1 MTSNLDAT
9 YPVNQNDDDVLISVK
24 GVSKKFCRSL
34 KRSLW
39 YGLQDISSEFLGKS
53 KQHESLRKDE
63 FWAIK
68 DVSFEVRR
76 GECLGLIGPNGAGKS
91 TLLKLLTG
99 IIKPDMGEIRI
110 KGRVGALIELG
121 AGFHPIL
128 TGRENIYINGTIL
141 GLTKKEI
148 NEKFEQI
155 IDFADIGDFLDTP
168 VQNYSS
174 GMRVRLGFAI
184 AANLEPDIL
193 FIDEVLAVGDTGFR
207 MKCFEHLIKLTAK
220 GTSLIMVTHNIFELY
235 RVSRRSIVLHHGKNE
250 FDGSLDVAIGH
261 YHHLMIK
268 KTGTDRASVKSQFP
282 WLESVTFF
290 DANGKMTNK
299 FATGDN
305 IYADIAIKTE
315 KTIDNARLIVF
326 IESGLLGTLGSFSTP
341 YKNFC
346 FSLKPPLTTIR
357 LLLANIPLLV
367 GGYSIRVD
375 LYGEKITDFYD
386 RKAPAAYFQI
396 VAPSIDTLGFG
407 VCDTFNFE
415 HFWSLI

>member
-9 YPVNQNDDDVLISVK
+9 YSVNENDDDVLISVK

-39 YGLQDISSEFLGKS
+39 YGLQDISSEILGKS

-63 FWAIK
+63 FWAVK

-184 AANLEPDIL
+184 AAHLNPDVL
-193 FIDEVLAVGDTGFR
+193 FIDEVLAVGDAGFR
-207 MKCFEHLIKLTAK
+207 GKCYNAIAQLQKKCAIIFVSHSMAAIGRICNYVTVLKQGEQLCYDSPSEGIRVYNTIFNFNKLHTVEKGASITKVSFKNSDNKETTQFEYNSEINIYIDFKIDQDLDNPIINLHFMDLGEQYVLQANSLLDNHQLNYLKKGSYSVKMRIVQLKLNP
-220 GTSLIMVTHNIFELY
+220 GRYSC
-235 RVSRRSIVLHHGKNE
+235 SIVIFDKNQRQFLAWLHNCQE
-250 FDGSLDVAIGH
+250 FDVIGNFVGACA
-261 YHHLMIK
+261 Y
-268 KTGTDRASVKSQFP
+268 
-282 WLESVTFF
+282 LEQCEWQLE
-290 DANGKMTNK
+290 
-299 FATGDN
+299 N
-305 IYADIAIKTE
+305 I
-315 KTIDNARLIVF
+315 N
-326 IESGLLGTLGSFSTP
+326 
-341 YKNFC
+341 
-346 FSLKPPLTTIR
+346 
-357 LLLANIPLLV
+357 
-367 GGYSIRVD
+367 
-375 LYGEKITDFYD
+375 
-386 RKAPAAYFQI
+386 
-396 VAPSIDTLGFG
+396 
-407 VCDTFNFE
+407 
-415 HFWSLI
+415 